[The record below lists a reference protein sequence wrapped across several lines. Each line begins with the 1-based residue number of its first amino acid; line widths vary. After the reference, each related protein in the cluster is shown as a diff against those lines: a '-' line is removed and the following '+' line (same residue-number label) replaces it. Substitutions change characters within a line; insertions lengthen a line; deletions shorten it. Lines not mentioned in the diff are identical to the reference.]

1 MRSQVAVKRVYFGEA
16 AMSSVLRTLLAV
28 AAGVG
33 VGILVVQAL
42 RRKGQQPRVPDTPRE
57 LDVVEEASDESFPA
71 SDPPSWTPVT
81 AAGSPHASAAPPVPQ
96 LGGPER

>member
-1 MRSQVAVKRVYFGEA
+1 MKGVHFRET
-16 AMSSVLRTLLAV
+16 AMSSVFRTLLAV

-42 RRKGQQPRVPDTPRE
+42 RRKGQQSRPPDTRRE

-81 AAGSPHASAAPPVPQ
+81 AAGSPHASAAPLVPEP
-96 LGGPER
+96 GGPER

>member
-1 MRSQVAVKRVYFGEA
+1 
-16 AMSSVLRTLLAV
+16 MSSVLRTLLAV

-33 VGILVVQAL
+33 VGIAVAMAL
-42 RRKGQQPRVPDTPRE
+42 RRTEPRTDRAETSGPSDRSPE

-81 AAGSPHASAAPPVPQ
+81 AAGSPHASAAPPVPEP
-96 LGGPER
+96 GGPER

>member
-1 MRSQVAVKRVYFGEA
+1 
-16 AMSSVLRTLLAV
+16 MSSVLRTLLAV

-33 VGILVVQAL
+33 VGIAVVLAL
-42 RRKGQQPRVPDTPRE
+42 RRTEPRPDRPDTSRPPDRPPE

-81 AAGSPHASAAPPVPQ
+81 AAGSPHASAAPLVPEPA
-96 LGGPER
+96 GPER

>member
-1 MRSQVAVKRVYFGEA
+1 MGEA
-16 AMSSVLRTLLAV
+16 TSGVHLPEPAMSSVLRTLVAL

-33 VGILVVQAL
+33 VGILVMQAI
-42 RRKGQQPRVPDTPRE
+42 RRKQEPTESPDTPRE

-81 AAGSPHASAAPPVPQ
+81 AAGSPHASAAPLVPEP
-96 LGGPER
+96 GGPER